1 MTYRPQT
8 RYENNSTTFPL
19 SHVRS
24 CFPSLDVTDDGR
36 RRIYLDN
43 PAGTQV
49 PVQVIDAVTKIYLEH
64 NSYTGVFDS
73 YSVEIDELVS
83 RAYDA
88 MACFMGT
95 SDRGE
100 IIIGPNTTS
109 LTFLLTRSL
118 AHQFNPGDEIIVT
131 HMDHEGNIS
140 PWLKLAEDT
149 GATIRWLG
157 FRRDSWRVEPDDLS
171 ALLNDKTK
179 LVALNYVS
187 NLTGAIND
195 IAALTRLAKSAGA
208 LVFVD
213 GVQFAPHYLVDAPAL
228 GCDFFAV
235 SPYKFFGPHLGTI
248 WGRRSVLESCR
259 SYKVRT
265 ASDDLPQ
272 RFMVGVPPFEL
283 LSGLLGMVRYFETLG
298 RWTGDSGD
306 GRSLIASAYCSVK
319 EHETRLAKVLLGELS
334 DIRDLSLLGPTSDS
348 DIDARA
354 PIFSFN
360 HKRNTLG
367 KIVNLLTARGI
378 FCHWGRK
385 FANEAANFLGTLPA
399 DGFLRIG
406 VSHYS
411 TMSEVDEF
419 IRCVRTAISQ

>member
-64 NSYTGVFDS
+64 NTYTGVFDS

-109 LTFLLTRSL
+109 LAFLLTRCL

-360 HKRNTLG
+360 HKRNALG
-367 KIVNLLTARGI
+367 KIVNLLTAHGI

-419 IRCVRTAISQ
+419 IRCVRTAISR